1 MDNESGRIPKTMKAL
16 MLTAINTFEMRELP
30 VPMPAAGEVLCR
42 IRAVAICGTDPEII
56 KGKYVSKGWPPSYP
70 FVMGH
75 EWSGEVV
82 RLGAGVTEFKEGD
95 RVAGDAHRGCG
106 SCRNCMEGN
115 YTICL
120 NYGRPET
127 GHRHY
132 GFVSPGANCQ
142 YNAYSVKA
150 INKIPDALSF
160 VHASL
165 VDTAGVALHAIKLIG
180 ITPGGA
186 VALYGPGPIG
196 LCAMQIVKGMGAG
209 TVIMVGRGRRLEVA
223 GKIGADVR
231 VDFEN
236 EDPPARIMEVTGG
249 RGADEV
255 IVCSGAAM
263 TLRQAVHSVK
273 KGGKIALTG
282 FYEDH
287 EVSFSSWTKLV
298 LDEILIKG
306 SRANP
311 NVSEAVIRLFGKGIL
326 NGEHV
331 VTHRF
336 PLEKY
341 GEAVDTFIN
350 RKDGAIKVVVEP

>member
-1 MDNESGRIPKTMKAL
+1 MDDESGRIPKTMKAL

-30 VPMPAAGEVLCR
+30 VPMPVAGEVLCR

>member
-1 MDNESGRIPKTMKAL
+1 MGDQSGIIPKTMNACML
-16 MLTAINTFEMRELP
+16 MAINTFAMRELP
-30 VPMPAAGEVLCR
+30 VPEPGPGEVLCR
-42 IRAVAICGTDPEII
+42 IRAVAICGTDPDII
-56 KGKYVSKGWPPSYP
+56 RGKYVSKGWPPRYP

-82 RLGAGVTEFKEGD
+82 RLGKGVTEFNLGD

-120 NYGRPET
+120 NYGKPET

-132 GFVSPGANCQ
+132 GFTSPGANCE

-150 INKIPDALSF
+150 INKIPDTLSF
-160 VHASL
+160 AHASL

-180 ITPGGA
+180 ITPGGTA
-186 VALYGPGPIG
+186 AIYGPGPIG
-196 LCAMQIVKGMGAG
+196 LCVMQIVKAMGAE
-209 TVIMVGRGRRLEVA
+209 TVIMVGRRHRLKVA
-223 GKIGADVR
+223 GTIGADGII
-231 VDFEN
+231 DFEH
-236 EDPPARIMEVTGG
+236 EDPPARIMEITQG

-255 IVCSGAAM
+255 FECSGASM
-263 TLRQAVHSVK
+263 MLHQSVHSVK
-273 KGGKIALTG
+273 KGGKIALLG
-282 FYEDH
+282 FYKDS

-311 NVSEAVIRLFGKGIL
+311 NVSEDVIRFFRKGVL
-326 NGEHV
+326 KGDHV

-341 GEAVDTFIN
+341 EEALETFVE

>member
-1 MDNESGRIPKTMKAL
+1 MGDQNGIIPKTMNAC
-16 MLTAINTFEMRELP
+16 MLTAINTFAMRELP
-30 VPMPAAGEVLCR
+30 VPEPEPGEVLCR

-56 KGKYVSKGWPPSYP
+56 RGKHVSKGWPPRYP

-82 RLGAGVTEFKEGD
+82 RLGKGVTGFNVGD

-120 NYGRPET
+120 NYGKPET

-132 GFVSPGANCQ
+132 GFISPGANCQ

-150 INKIPDALSF
+150 INKIPDTLSF
-160 VHASL
+160 AHASL

-180 ITPGGA
+180 ITPGGT
-186 VALYGPGPIG
+186 VAIYGPGPVG
-196 LCAMQIVKGMGAG
+196 LCVMQIVKAMGAE
-209 TVIMVGRGRRLEVA
+209 TVIMVGRRHRLSVA
-223 GKIGADVR
+223 GTIGADALI
-231 VDFEN
+231 DFES
-236 EDPPARIMEVTGG
+236 EDPSARIMEITHG

-255 IVCSGAAM
+255 LECSGAPVM
-263 TLRQAVHSVK
+263 LHQSVHSVK
-273 KGGKIALTG
+273 KGGKIALLA
-282 FYEDH
+282 FYEDS
-287 EVSFSSWTKLV
+287 EVSFSSWTKVV

-311 NVSEAVIRLFGKGIL
+311 NVSEDVIRLFRKGIL
-326 NGEHV
+326 KGDHI

-341 GEAVDTFIN
+341 EEAIETFVR

>member
-1 MDNESGRIPKTMKAL
+1 
-16 MLTAINTFEMRELP
+16 
-30 VPMPAAGEVLCR
+30 
-42 IRAVAICGTDPEII
+42 
-56 KGKYVSKGWPPSYP
+56 
-70 FVMGH
+70 
-75 EWSGEVV
+75 
-82 RLGAGVTEFKEGD
+82 
-95 RVAGDAHRGCG
+95 
-106 SCRNCMEGN
+106 MEGN

-120 NYGRPET
+120 NYGKPET

-132 GFVSPGANCQ
+132 GFVSPGANCE

-150 INKIPDALSF
+150 LKKIPDALSF

-180 ITPGGA
+180 ITPGGT
-186 VALYGPGPIG
+186 VAIYGPGPIG

-209 TVIMVGRGRRLEVA
+209 TVIMVGRRHRLKVA
-223 GKIGADVR
+223 GTIGADALI
-231 VDFEN
+231 DFES
-236 EDPPARIMEVTGG
+236 EDPPARIMEITHG

-255 IVCSGAAM
+255 LECSGAAVM
-263 TLRQAVHSVK
+263 LQQCVHSVK
-273 KGGKIALTG
+273 KGGKIALLG
-282 FYEDH
+282 FYEDR
-287 EVSFSSWTKLV
+287 EVSFSSWTKVV

-311 NVSEAVIRLFGKGIL
+311 NVSEDVIRLFRKGIL
-326 NGEHV
+326 KGDHV

-341 GEAVDTFIN
+341 EEALETFVQ